1 MPEFCRFSLSV
12 SATFDNIAF
21 FFVISSSA
29 FDNIALAF
37 QEIMGILRTFASDF
51 YNKSQLRKHPKWK
64 SPCKSTGRRLK
75 LKQTP
80 VFEGKSSTVCDKAN
94 IWVRRGRFSSPYAL
108 NSFIFFIHKWL
119 KNFFFFWGGGGKES
133 PNFDQKIK
141 RPTRKDPVTTKEK
154 DPSEK

>member
-119 KNFFFFWGGGGKES
+119 KNFFFFGGGEARNLLTLIKKS
-133 PNFDQKIK
+133 KDQLEKIQ
-141 RPTRKDPVTTKEK
+141 
-154 DPSEK
+154 